1 MHDNKYKNIYIHTY
15 IHIGDIEFFKEQNNP
30 PAILKRQDSVLP
42 TSLNLNASFDD
53 DGNEVSHGRSLTRQV
68 SVLDPS
74 LIMNTLFDD
83 SGCIIEDI
91 QSKLSE
97 NSNDPDYIATTN
109 AILNTHLTS
118 KESFIGRESRSS
130 LLPTAIEASEIQLE
144 VVDEFDE
151 DLHFITALSFDGGPV
166 VPVKRNSLLSFSTN
180 II

>member
-1 MHDNKYKNIYIHTY
+1 MHDNKYICTY
-15 IHIGDIEFFKEQNNP
+15 LHIGDIEFFKEQNHP
-30 PAILKRQDSVLP
+30 PATLKRQDSVLP
-42 TSLNLNASFDD
+42 TSLNLNTSFDD
-53 DGNEVSHGRSLTRQV
+53 DGNEVSHRSLTRQV

-91 QSKLSE
+91 QSKISE
-97 NSNDPDYIATTN
+97 NNNDPDYIATTN

-118 KESFIGRESRSS
+118 KESFIVRESRSS

-151 DLHFITALSFDGGPV
+151 DLHFITALSFDSGPV

>member
-1 MHDNKYKNIYIHTY
+1 M
-15 IHIGDIEFFKEQNNP
+15 
-30 PAILKRQDSVLP
+30 RQDSVIP
-42 TSLNLNASFDD
+42 ASLNLNASFDD
-53 DGNEVSHGRSLTRQV
+53 DGNEVNHRSLTRQV

-83 SGCIIEDI
+83 SGCIIEEDDI
-91 QSKLSE
+91 QSRISVVH
-97 NSNDPDYIATTN
+97 DPEYIATAN
-109 AILNTHLTS
+109 AILNTRITS

-130 LLPTAIEASEIQLE
+130 LLPTTVIEVSEVPLE

-151 DLHFITALSFDGGPV
+151 DLHFITALSFDSGPV